1 MEREVGEYVAA
12 GFSLAF
18 PWSPT
23 SPSCTYSPLVG
34 RFSGLTGLP
43 MSQGNTTILTI
54 VDRFSK
60 LVHFVPLPKLPSAK
74 ETAEFVL
81 SNVFRLHGFPK
92 DVVSDRGPQFVSK
105 FWKEFCAL
113 LGATVSLSS
122 GHHPQSNGQ
131 TERLNQELEIG
142 LRCLIS
148 QNPTTW
154 SKNLIWVEYAH
165 NTLPCSSTGLSPFQC
180 AYGYQ
185 PPLFPSLE
193 GEVRVPSAL
202 ALIRRC
208 RRIWNGARQVL
219 LRTSARYK
227 RAADRRRIPAPTY
240 RVGQRVWLSTR
251 DLPLRVESRKL
262 APRFVGPFPVSK
274 IINPVA
280 VRLKLP
286 RSMRSH
292 PTFHVARI
300 KPVKER
306 PLVPAS
312 RPPPVHRW
320 RASLFCQAA
329 LGSSPAG
336 SWTPVSGGL
345 GGLWS

>member
-1 MEREVGEYVAA
+1 MFVVKQRFWWPKMESEVGEYVAA
-12 GFSLAF
+12 CPVCARNKVSRRPSPGLLRPLPVPTR
-18 PWSPT
+18 PWSDV
-23 SPSCTYSPLVG
+23 SLDFV
-34 RFSGLTGLP
+34 TGLP
-43 MSQGNTTILTI
+43 LSQGNTTILTI

-60 LVHFVPLPKLPSAK
+60 LVHFVEVA
-74 ETAEFVL
+74 L

-131 TERLNQELEIG
+131 TERLNQELETG
-142 LRCLIS
+142 LQCLVS

-202 ALIRRC
+202 ALIWRC
-208 RRIWNGARQVL
+208 RHIWTGARQVL
-219 LRTSARYK
+219 LRTSAPYK

-240 RVGQRVWLSTR
+240 RVGQRVWLSTQ
-251 DLPLRVESRKL
+251 DLPLRV
-262 APRFVGPFPVSK
+262 P
-274 IINPVA
+274 
-280 VRLKLP
+280 
-286 RSMRSH
+286 
-292 PTFHVARI
+292 
-300 KPVKER
+300 
-306 PLVPAS
+306 
-312 RPPPVHRW
+312 
-320 RASLFCQAA
+320 
-329 LGSSPAG
+329 
-336 SWTPVSGGL
+336 
-345 GGLWS
+345 